1 MGLDKLLSALAKI
14 KPLIP
19 DVWLATGRGPLQAS
33 LSQARELELNEHV
46 RF

>member
-19 DVWLATGRGPLQAS
+19 DVWLAIAGRGPLFTVTGLGS
-33 LSQARELELNEHV
+33 
-46 RF
+46 